1 MLLKITIAVKS
12 LYLLQKKILRTMV
25 NTSYNDI

>member
-12 LYLLQKKILRTMV
+12 LYLLQK
-25 NTSYNDI
+25 